1 MAVAAQD
8 GSERLRVHG
17 GAHLTGEVRVA
28 GAKNSAL
35 KLMAAALLAEG
46 RTVLRDVPE
55 ILDVG
60 YMSAMLENLGC
71 SVERSG
77 TVVAIDVPS
86 HDEVSHRAP
95 YGLVRRLRASIA
107 VLGPLVGRLG
117 AAEVALPGGDNIGS
131 RGLDM
136 HLSGLQRF
144 GATIGVEHGNVVARA
159 PHGLRGASVWLDFPS
174 VGATENLL
182 MASVLATGS
191 TVIDNAAREPEIVDL
206 CDMLAAMGAQIS
218 GAGTSTIEVEGV
230 DALRPTEHV
239 VVPDRIVSGTWA
251 VAATMTQG
259 DVTITNSRPDHLEI
273 VLDKLSWAGARLSV
287 VDGGMR
293 VTMTQRPRAFDV
305 VTLPYPG
312 FPTDLQPMVVALNA
326 VADGTAM
333 ITENVFE
340 SRFMFVN
347 ELARLGADVRTEGHH
362 ASVRGKPQLS
372 GAPVAATDIRA
383 GAGLVLAG
391 LVAEGE
397 TLVTAVHH
405 IDRGYPDFVPQLRA
419 LGAHVTREPD
429 EQDAYA

>member
-1 MAVAAQD
+1 V
-8 GSERLRVHG
+8 RG
-17 GAHLTGEVRVA
+17 GARLAGAVRVS

-35 KLMAAALLAEG
+35 KLMAAALLAPG
-46 RTVLRDVPE
+46 RSVLHDVPD
-55 ILDVG
+55 ILDVE
-60 YMSAMLENLGC
+60 YMAAMLEHLGAT
-71 SVERSG
+71 VERDG
-77 TVVAIDVPS
+77 TTVAIEVP
-86 HDEVSHRAP
+86 DDAGLIHRAP

-136 HLSGLQRF
+136 HLAGLQRL
-144 GATIGVEHGNVVARA
+144 GATVGVEHGNVVATTRGGL
-159 PHGLRGASVWLDFPS
+159 HGSAVWLDFPS

-182 MASVLATGS
+182 MAGVLATG
-191 TVIDNAAREPEIVDL
+191 TTIIDNAAREPEIIDL
-206 CDMLAAMGAQIS
+206 CQMLISMGARIS
-218 GAGTSTIEVEGV
+218 GAGTSTIEVVGV
-230 DALRPTEHV
+230 SGLRPVEHT

-251 VAATMTQG
+251 VAAAMTRG
-259 DVTITNSRPDHLEI
+259 DVTITNCRPEHLEI
-273 VLDKLSWAGARLSV
+273 VLDKLSWAGARLRT

-293 VTMTQRPRAFDV
+293 VTMDGRPRAFDV
-305 VTLPYPG
+305 VTLPFPG

-326 VADGTAM
+326 VAEGTSM

-362 ASVRGKPQLS
+362 ASVRGKPSLS

-391 LVAEGE
+391 LVADGE

-405 IDRGYPDFVPQLRA
+405 IDRGYPDFVPRLCD
-419 LGAHVTREPD
+419 LGADVVREPD
-429 EQDAYA
+429 EQADYA

>member
-1 MAVAAQD
+1 MAVAGHETSQ
-8 GSERLRVHG
+8 RLRVAG
-17 GAHLTGEVRVA
+17 GARLVGEVRVS

-46 RTVLRDVPE
+46 RSTLHDVPD

-60 YMSAMLENLGC
+60 YMGAMLETLGC
-71 SVERSG
+71 SIERFG
-77 TVVAIDVPS
+77 TSVVIDVPNE
-86 HDEVSHRAP
+86 HDMSHRAP

-136 HLSGLQRF
+136 HVSGLERL
-144 GATIGVEHGNVVARA
+144 GADVGVEHGNVVARA
-159 PHGLRGASVWLDFPS
+159 TGGLAGTSVWLDFPS

-182 MASVLATGS
+182 MASVLARGS

-206 CDMLAAMGAQIS
+206 CEMLVAMGARIG

-230 DALRPTEHV
+230 ERLAPVEHA

-251 VAATMTQG
+251 VAAVMTRG
-259 DVTITNSRPDHLEI
+259 DVTITNSRPEHLEI

-362 ASVRGKPQLS
+362 ASVRGKEQLS

-391 LVAEGE
+391 LVADGE

-405 IDRGYPDFVPQLRA
+405 IDRGYPDFVPQLCA
-419 LGAHVTREPD
+419 LGASVTREPD